1 MNSITIRLIPLSLV
15 CLISSA
21 ARAEEPARNVRFER
35 TQLDAKFRSE
45 GVAAGDF
52 NKDGKMD
59 IAAGFVWYEAPQEA
73 GGEWKMHAITDK
85 APEHDPKGYSNSFC
99 TWAEDLNSDGW
110 TDIIVVDFPGTPTWW
125 FENPKGGD
133 KPWARHTIT
142 PVTNNESPTFLDLD
156 GDGRRELICAVAPDT
171 ASSDGPDRFMAYLT
185 PNKEPHK
192 LWNIHPVSAKGAPGT
207 TKYSHGLGVGDVN
220 GDKKNDI
227 LIAEGWWE
235 APADEQAK
243 EWAWHGV
250 NFNRLANPKHGAG
263 FAQLYAF
270 DIDGDSDSDVFG
282 SSPHAFG
289 TWWFEQTGKDQWQAH
304 EIDMSFSQVHG
315 VCLADMN
322 GDGLPDI
329 VCGKRWWAHAPAPDG
344 SGGDPGVNDPAVF
357 HWLELKRTGGRVEW
371 ISHQF
376 DHNSGPGTQFEIADM
391 NGDGLPDVI
400 ASNKKG
406 VHLFT
411 QVRE

>member
-1 MNSITIRLIPLSLV
+1 MNSITIRLIPLSLA
-15 CLISSA
+15 CLIGSA
-21 ARAEEPARNVRFER
+21 ASAEEPAKSIRFER

-59 IAAGFVWYEAPQEA
+59 IAAGFVWYEAPKDG
-73 GGEWKMHAITDK
+73 GGEWKMHAITEK

-99 TWAEDLNSDGW
+99 TWAEDLNGDGW

-142 PVTNNESPTFLDLD
+142 PVTNNESPMFTDVD
-156 GDGRRELICAVAPDT
+156 GDGQRELVCAVAPDT
-171 ASSDGPDRFMAYLT
+171 ASSDGPDRQMAYLKRT
-185 PNKEPHK
+185 KDPYQP
-192 LWNIHPVSAKGAPGT
+192 WTIHRISVKAAPGT

-220 GDKKNDI
+220 GDGKNDI
-227 LIAEGWWE
+227 LVADGWWE
-235 APADEQAK
+235 APAK
-243 EWAWHGV
+243 EDGQPWAWHPAG
-250 NFNRLANPKHGAG
+250 FNRLAKHGGG
-263 FAQLYAF
+263 FAQMYVF
-270 DIDGDSDSDVFG
+270 DIDGDGDSDVFG

-304 EIDMSFSQVHG
+304 EIDMTFSQVHG

-329 VCGKRWWAHAPAPDG
+329 VCGKRWWAHAPREDG

-357 HWLELKRTGGRVEW
+357 YWLELKRTGGRVEW
-371 ISHQF
+371 ISRQF
-376 DHNSGPGTQFEIADM
+376 DHNSGPGTQFEIADIS
-391 NGDGLPDVI
+391 GDGLPDVI

-406 VHLFT
+406 VHLVV
-411 QVRE
+411 QVK